1 MGLSERA
8 VQHTVHCNLLSYFN
22 FLQVFLPGILTSPTG
37 GTIVTVSSVLG
48 HLHAAGL
55 ADYTATKAAAS
66 AAHRT
71 LEAELRISGAQEK
84 VKTLLVETGQ
94 VATQLFENVET
105 PNRFFAPILEPVEVA
120 RAMVSVID
128 SGNGGVIR
136 LPAYASLVSWY
147 TILPASIQRLA
158 RYVSGVDA
166 AIWNATLSPEWE
178 KKLNKAT
185 VSERSFESDV
195 ESIDSGE

>member
-1 MGLSERA
+1 MGLSEA
-8 VQHTVHCNLLSYFN
+8 DVQHTVRSNLLSYFN
-22 FLQVFLPGILTSPTG
+22 FVQVFLPGILTSPTG

-48 HLHAAGL
+48 YLHAAGL

-71 LEAELRISGAQEK
+71 LEAELRMSGAQEK

-120 RAMVSVID
+120 RAMASAID

-147 TILPASIQRLA
+147 TVLPASIQRLA
-158 RYVSGVDA
+158 RYISGIDS
-166 AIWNATLSPEWE
+166 AIWKATLSQEWE
-178 KKLNKAT
+178 TKLNEAAASQR
-185 VSERSFESDV
+185 VFESDV
-195 ESIDSGE
+195 ESIDSEE